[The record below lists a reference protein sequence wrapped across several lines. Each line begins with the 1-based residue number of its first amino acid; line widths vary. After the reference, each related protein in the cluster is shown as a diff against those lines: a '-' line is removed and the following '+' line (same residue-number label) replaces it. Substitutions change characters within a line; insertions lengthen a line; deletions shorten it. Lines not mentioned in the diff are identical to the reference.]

1 MEYYSAITKNE
12 IMPFHATLMDLEI
25 VILSEISQRKIYDI
39 PHMWYL
45 KRNDTNELIYKTE
58 TDSDL
63 ENELMLP
70 RGEGWGEGM
79 VREFRMGMWPLL
91 YLKWVTNKDLLYS
104 TGDSAQC
111 YVSAW
116 MGVGFGG
123 EWIYVYVWLS
133 PFTVH
138 LKLSHHCLLMG
149 YTPIQNKKILK
160 NDCPLMRH

>member
-1 MEYYSAITKNE
+1 
-12 IMPFHATLMDLEI
+12 
-25 VILSEISQRKIYDI
+25 
-39 PHMWYL
+39 
-45 KRNDTNELIYKTE
+45 
-58 TDSDL
+58 
-63 ENELMLP
+63 
-70 RGEGWGEGM
+70 M